1 MRDGIFLGCYE
12 KRDIVNIQQLK
23 PLNRPKKPKRRQHQK
38 EEATGSS
45 DDMRKED
52 NFGSDFGVDKE
63 VELNPAGLSCGQNSV
78 DNIGPFTTEK
88 QSN

>member
-1 MRDGIFLGCYE
+1 LLGCYE

-23 PLNRPKKPKRRQHQK
+23 LLNRPKNYKGNKKLKK

-45 DDMRKED
+45 DDMRKDD
-52 NFGSDFGVDKE
+52 NYGSDYVLEKE
-63 VELNPAGLSCGQNSV
+63 VDLNPAGLSCGKNSM
-78 DNIGPFTTEK
+78 DNIGPFTQDK